1 MIMNIY
7 IQTNFRAAA
16 LLLCGAMSVGGLQA
30 TARAAEDGLPK
41 ETVRFADLDISKPEG
56 AKVLYQRIVAAA
68 GRVCTSDGFQTLR
81 TMKQDKIC
89 TDTAVDKAVKAV
101 GSPALSALRW
111 AHMIHLA
118 SN

>member
-1 MIMNIY
+1 MIMNTN

-30 TARAAEDGLPK
+30 ARAAEDGLPK

-89 TDTAVDKAVKAV
+89 TDYAVDKAVKAV
-101 GSPALSALRW
+101 GSPQLSALRW